1 MLLLGI
7 ALFIIFYSLQNL
19 FCYRLAVIAIHR
31 RVVAWFADIE
41 PDTDV
46 LSLLPEFK

>member
-1 MLLLGI
+1 L
-7 ALFIIFYSLQNL
+7 YSQLDKCQWYPNAR
-19 FCYRLAVIAIHR
+19 RLAVIAIHR

-46 LSLLPEFK
+46 FSLLPEFK